1 MSGKKKRKQKGEM
14 IINRE
19 RVDEIYV
26 KVTPQGGSRYMIYT
40 TEGQKPEDSINPIP
54 TEWSVR

>member
-1 MSGKKKRKQKGEM
+1 M

-26 KVTPQGGSRYMIYT
+26 KVTLQGGGQYMIYT
-40 TEGQKPEDSINPIP
+40 IEGQQPEDSINPIP
-54 TEWSVR
+54 TEWSGAIDLPWL